1 MANFNLPMERDI
13 RLKST
18 IIFLFVAIAGGAT
31 LLSARVSADKP
42 AEFHVVALG
51 SVVSDSPTLDVRS
64 EATGVIADI
73 RVRDG
78 DTVDAGTV
86 LVRLENPALQ
96 STADEVAHTLDGL
109 IARRA
114 RLVAEHGRLQ
124 QVSFPAALAD
134 RSNDPYVASL
144 LATESALFE
153 ERKLARQSEV
163 DQLNERVAKLQNEIV
178 AYRLQAAG
186 KDKELSYVREQLRSA
201 RDLRAKSLMPNSTL
215 LSLEREAVRL
225 ESDRDGVLGASIA
238 QAEGRIAES
247 RFMMLQV
254 QRERAQETL
263 RELSETDAKLAEAGS
278 RQRADAEQLRRLEVK
293 APSAGIVRLQPDRTI
308 GARVADGE
316 GIVRITR
323 QETSFVVDAAI
334 APADIAALRVG
345 QDVKVQLSTPGRAEP
360 TELAGTLSGIGPV
373 AGTHNEQPAYRA
385 RIALAS
391 SECQRAGPV
400 QPGMEARVTLVGQR
414 RSKLAS
420 TLYPVG
426 DRIARALQ
434 GI

>member
-1 MANFNLPMERDI
+1 MANRDLPMECNI
-13 RLKST
+13 SLKST
-18 IIFLFVAIAGGAT
+18 ILLVLAAIAGGAT
-31 LLSARVSADKP
+31 LLSASVSADKP

-51 SVVSDSPTLDVRS
+51 SVVSDSSTLDVRS
-64 EATGVIADI
+64 EAAGVIADI

-86 LVRLENPALQ
+86 LLRLENPALQ
-96 STADEVAHTLDGL
+96 GTADELAHTLDAF

-114 RLVAEHGRLQ
+114 RLAAEHGRLM
-124 QVSFPAALAD
+124 QVSFPASLAD
-134 RSNDPYVASL
+134 RSNDPYVAEL

-153 ERKLARQSEV
+153 ERRLARQSEI
-163 DQLNERVAKLQNEIV
+163 DQLNARVAKLQDEIV

-186 KDKELSYVREQLRSA
+186 KDKELSYVKEQLRSA
-201 RDLRAKSLMPNSTL
+201 RDLRAKSLMPTSTL

-225 ESDRDGVLGASIA
+225 ESERDGVLGASIA

-247 RFMMLQV
+247 RFLMLQV

-263 RELSETDAKLAEAGS
+263 RELNETDAKLAEAGS
-278 RQRADAEQLRRLEVK
+278 RQRVDAEQLRRLEVK
-293 APSAGIVRLQPDRTI
+293 APAAGVVRLQPDRAI

-316 GIVRITR
+316 GIVKITR

-334 APADIAALRVG
+334 APRDIPALRVG
-345 QDVKVQLSTPGRAEP
+345 QDVKVQLSAPGRAEP
-360 TELAGTLSGIGPV
+360 AELVGTLSGIGPV
-373 AGTHNEQPAYRA
+373 VVNDDEQLSYKA

-391 SECQRAGPV
+391 SECQRVGPV

-414 RSKLAS
+414 RSRLSSA
-420 TLYPVG
+420 LYPVG
-426 DRIARALQ
+426 DRIARVFQ

>member
-1 MANFNLPMERDI
+1 MDNLDLPMERNI

-18 IIFLFVAIAGGAT
+18 IILLTAAIAGGAT
-31 LLSARVSADKP
+31 MLSASVSADKP
-42 AEFHVVALG
+42 AEFHVVAQG
-51 SVVSDSPTLDVRS
+51 SVVSDSSTLEVRS

-96 STADEVAHTLDGL
+96 GTADEVAHMLDAL

-114 RLVAEHGRLQ
+114 RLAAEHGRLQ
-124 QVSFPAALAD
+124 QVSFPPSLAD
-134 RSNDPYVASL
+134 RSSDPYIANL

-163 DQLNERVAKLQNEIV
+163 DQLNERIAKLQDEIV
-178 AYRLQAAG
+178 AYKRQVAG

-201 RDLRAKSLMPNSTL
+201 RDLRAKSLMPTSTL

-247 RFMMLQV
+247 RFLMLQV

-263 RELSETDAKLAEAGS
+263 RELSETDAKLAEAAS
-278 RQRADAEQLRRLEVK
+278 RQRVDAEQLRRLEVK
-293 APSAGIVRLQPDRTI
+293 APAAGVVRLQPDRAI
-308 GARVADGE
+308 GVRVADGE
-316 GIVRITR
+316 GLVKITR
-323 QETSFVVDAAI
+323 QEKSFVVDAAI
-334 APADIAALRVG
+334 APTDIAALRVG
-345 QDVKVQLSTPGRAEP
+345 QDVKVQLSTPDRAEP
-360 TELAGTLSGIGPV
+360 AELVGTLSGIGPV
-373 AGTHNEQPAYRA
+373 VDTRNEQLSYRA

-400 QPGMEARVTLVGQR
+400 QPGTEARVTLVGQR
-414 RSKLAS
+414 RSRLAS
-420 TLYPVG
+420 ALSPVG
-426 DRIARALQ
+426 DRIARVLQ